1 MPHTPS
7 PINKPNTIL
16 CRYCEIALKGANRS
30 MFERA
35 LVENILRS
43 LGGRVQVEP
52 VRVRGRLW
60 LHSKQ
65 GTFSNKE
72 LRILK
77 QRLAKVY
84 GLASFSPGISVA
96 PEMDEIERAALE
108 LAAAPLMSLLEG
120 HDSPSFRIRTRR
132 ADKQFPLKSKDV
144 EIRLAS
150 AISEQLDPRQQ
161 LRVNLENA
169 DFTLGCEIRRDKAF
183 LFLDSFSAPG
193 GLPAGSNASCLALL
207 SGGIDSPVACA
218 MLMKR
223 GCRVDFIT
231 FHSHPYTPPRSVG
244 KVRDVAKTLN
254 SLQPPGKLFICN
266 LAEIQKLIR
275 DTCSPRYRTIL
286 YRRFM
291 FRIAEAIAKR
301 NGNQALAT
309 GEAVGQV
316 ASQTIA
322 NLAVINAATD
332 VLVLRPLTGLD
343 KEEIIKT
350 AKTIDT
356 FDISIEQV
364 PDSCTVFAP
373 KSPATTSKLKKIEAE
388 EAKLDLESLLTKTIE
403 NTWNSAEKPRTAFR
417 DDTRR
422 KHYENNHR

>member
-1 MPHTPS
+1 MPDAS
-7 PINKPNTIL
+7 PTQKPDTIL

-30 MFERA
+30 MFERT
-35 LVENILRS
+35 LVENILRA
-43 LGGRVQVEP
+43 LAKRVEVETA
-52 VRVRGRLW
+52 RVRGRLW
-60 LHSKQ
+60 LHSKS
-65 GTFSNKE
+65 GAFSNAE
-72 LRILK
+72 MEILK
-77 QRLAKVY
+77 RHLSKMY
-84 GLASFSPGISVA
+84 GLASFSPGKSTTPDI
-96 PEMDEIERAALE
+96 DEIERTAVE
-108 LAAAPLMSLLEG
+108 LAGPPLAKLLAENK
-120 HDSPSFRIRTRR
+120 SPSFRIRARR
-132 ADKQFPLKSKDV
+132 ADKRFPLKSKEV
-144 EIRLAS
+144 EIRLAE
-150 AISEQLDPRQQ
+150 ALAKRFDPEQR
-161 LRVNLENA
+161 LRVDLENA
-169 DFTLGCEIRRDKAF
+169 DFTLGCEIRRGKAF
-183 LFLDSFSAPG
+183 LFLESFPAPG

-244 KVRDVAKTLN
+244 KVRDITAVLN
-254 SLQPPGKLFICN
+254 TLQPPGKLFICN
-266 LAEIQKLIR
+266 LAEIQKAVR
-275 DTCSPRYRTIL
+275 DNCSPRYRTIL

-291 FRIAEAIAKR
+291 FRIADAIAKR

-332 VLVLRPLTGLD
+332 TLVLRPLTGLD

-350 AKTIDT
+350 AKAIDT

-373 KSPATTSKLKKIEAE
+373 PAPATTSKLRRIEAE
-388 EAKLDLESLLTKTIE
+388 EAKLDIAALLDETIE
-403 NTWNSAEKPRTAFR
+403 NTWNSVEKP
-417 DDTRR
+417 
-422 KHYENNHR
+422 K